1 MSWRKKHIF
10 INLSWHGGHGPL
22 LSPFEGLEVPK
33 LYRSSI
39 VWPGLS
45 KTPAPFQP
53 CGSHSFAS
61 SVHCW
66 TQDLAKILESF
77 WACYIR
83 FSLGNK
89 KLALSFLA
97 NDSYYEFHS
106 SLKLGFLDV
115 GLLYHRA
122 LKKALHPGFFRLLG
136 SLSVLASSTGLIAS
150 NFKSSL
156 FTCWK
161 S

>member
-1 MSWRKKHIF
+1 MWLGDEHCCQQCYASLQ
-10 INLSWHGGHGPL
+10 NALT
-22 LSPFEGLEVPK
+22 
-33 LYRSSI
+33 LYTFMTSFGMHSDMNHSF
-39 VWPGLS
+39 LN
-45 KTPAPFQP
+45 FQP